1 MMAPLMAPRTG
12 LRPAMRALRLSRTA
26 VQSRFSFSTVAVY
39 VNNEK
44 VVSTH
49 ATPAALC
56 PRPLFVPRPPAWHL
70 EEGGTG
76 FVSPGVCRSVA
87 VTDATWPCVMWVSI
101 L

>member
-44 VVSTH
+44 VVSTN

-56 PRPLFVPRPPAWHL
+56 PRPLFVPPPARL
-70 EEGGTG
+70 AFGRGGG
-76 FVSPGVCRSVA
+76 GIRLPRSVQE
-87 VTDATWPCVMWVSI
+87 CSRH
-101 L
+101 